1 MSFCA
6 WQLFSVFL
14 CAHQLRDFS
23 PNCKNTNSII
33 PNSDSNDSFEFEF
46 ESVFRRFD
54 CICAQIDVKR
64 KERNLKN
71 RFIVFASRI
80 VLFSLSQCFANPP
93 KCLILQSKRSTYLNF
108 SRQKLLT
115 DM

>member
-1 MSFCA
+1 MMMLEFLSSLVINEFLRLA
-6 WQLFSVFL
+6 TIFSFL

-80 VLFSLSQCFANPP
+80 VLFSLSQC
-93 KCLILQSKRSTYLNF
+93 LQIPQNV
-108 SRQKLLT
+108 
-115 DM
+115 